1 MMERCTERAER
12 NDKPT
17 IPLTVDGLIAMA
29 QFLEASAPGQ
39 AFWRTFWAGDTV
51 EGGGKDDRTPR
62 YGEPAAQMLRPMF
75 WG

>member
-1 MMERCTERAER
+1 MMEKMHERAER
-12 NDKPT
+12 NSKPT

-39 AFWRTFWAGDTV
+39 ALLAHV
-51 EGGGKDDRTPR
+51 LGGRHGGRRGKDDRTPR

-75 WG
+75 